1 MATIINASIDVTKIP
16 KESLIKGKKGTYAN
30 VTVFI
35 NDETRF
41 GNNASIAMSMSK
53 EEIVLPK
60 DIIDAKTIC
69 YDLFYSKTR
78 TAFQS
83 WAYDNGAKICHDGLG
98 MLIQQAKHSFVIWND
113 LIPDVNNLEEKLR
126 EL

>member
-53 EEIVLPK
+53 EEREAGQEKVWLGNGRVVFTEGEVTLADREESAPSKVTEEALP
-60 DIIDAKTIC
+60 
-69 YDLFYSKTR
+69 F
-78 TAFQS
+78 
-83 WAYDNGAKICHDGLG
+83 
-98 MLIQQAKHSFVIWND
+98 
-113 LIPDVNNLEEKLR
+113 
-126 EL
+126 

>member
-53 EEIVLPK
+53 EEREAGQEKIWLGNGRVVFTDGEVTLADREESAPSKVEEEALP
-60 DIIDAKTIC
+60 
-69 YDLFYSKTR
+69 F
-78 TAFQS
+78 
-83 WAYDNGAKICHDGLG
+83 
-98 MLIQQAKHSFVIWND
+98 
-113 LIPDVNNLEEKLR
+113 
-126 EL
+126 

>member
-53 EEIVLPK
+53 EEREAGQEKVWLGNGRVVFTDGEVALADREESDPSKVKEEALP
-60 DIIDAKTIC
+60 
-69 YDLFYSKTR
+69 F
-78 TAFQS
+78 
-83 WAYDNGAKICHDGLG
+83 
-98 MLIQQAKHSFVIWND
+98 
-113 LIPDVNNLEEKLR
+113 
-126 EL
+126 

>member
-53 EEIVLPK
+53 EERESGQDKIWLG
-60 DIIDAKTIC
+60 
-69 YDLFYSKTR
+69 
-78 TAFQS
+78 
-83 WAYDNGAKICHDGLG
+83 NGRVVFTEGEVKLA
-98 MLIQQAKHSFVIWND
+98 
-113 LIPDVNNLEEKLR
+113 EK
-126 EL
+126 EGEPMPF

>member
-16 KESLIKGKKGTYAN
+16 KESLIKGKKGTYAD

-53 EEIVLPK
+53 EEREAGQEKIWLGNGRVVFTDGEVTLADREESAPSKVEEEALP
-60 DIIDAKTIC
+60 
-69 YDLFYSKTR
+69 F
-78 TAFQS
+78 
-83 WAYDNGAKICHDGLG
+83 
-98 MLIQQAKHSFVIWND
+98 
-113 LIPDVNNLEEKLR
+113 
-126 EL
+126 

>member
-53 EEIVLPK
+53 EEREAGQEKIWLGNGRVVFTDGEVALADSEESAPSNVEEEALP
-60 DIIDAKTIC
+60 
-69 YDLFYSKTR
+69 F
-78 TAFQS
+78 
-83 WAYDNGAKICHDGLG
+83 
-98 MLIQQAKHSFVIWND
+98 
-113 LIPDVNNLEEKLR
+113 
-126 EL
+126 

>member
-53 EEIVLPK
+53 EEREAGQEKIWLGNGRVVFTDGEVTLADREESAPSKVGDEALP
-60 DIIDAKTIC
+60 
-69 YDLFYSKTR
+69 F
-78 TAFQS
+78 
-83 WAYDNGAKICHDGLG
+83 
-98 MLIQQAKHSFVIWND
+98 
-113 LIPDVNNLEEKLR
+113 
-126 EL
+126 

>member
-53 EEIVLPK
+53 EEREAGQEKVWLGNGRVVFTEGEVTLADREESAPSKIKDEALP
-60 DIIDAKTIC
+60 
-69 YDLFYSKTR
+69 F
-78 TAFQS
+78 
-83 WAYDNGAKICHDGLG
+83 
-98 MLIQQAKHSFVIWND
+98 
-113 LIPDVNNLEEKLR
+113 
-126 EL
+126 